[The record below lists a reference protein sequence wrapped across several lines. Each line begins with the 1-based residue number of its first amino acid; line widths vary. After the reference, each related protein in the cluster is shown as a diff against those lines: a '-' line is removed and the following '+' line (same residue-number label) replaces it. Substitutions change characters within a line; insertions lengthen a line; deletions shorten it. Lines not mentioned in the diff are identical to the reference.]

1 MVKRFRVTVAGLI
14 AFTAAGALAQEPG
27 PFPPPKM
34 EPPIV
39 TPGKTSADPPSDAIV
54 LFNGRDLSHWRGKDG
69 SAAAWTVR
77 DGYVEVAPGTGDI
90 TTADKFGD
98 VQLHIEWATPAVPK
112 GEGQERGNSGVF
124 LMDRYEVQVL
134 DSYENKTYYHGQAG
148 AVYKQHA
155 PLVNASRKPGEWQ
168 TYDIVFEAPKFNGTT
183 VVAPAYITVIWNGV
197 LVQHR
202 RAVMGATSATRTVHA
217 YTPHDAELPLTLQDH
232 AHPVHYRNVWIRRL
246 MGYDQ
251 PEVK

>member
-1 MVKRFRVTVAGLI
+1 MVKRAAFIAPALI
-14 AFTAAGALAQEPG
+14 ALTAGAMSAQEPG
-27 PFPPPKM
+27 PFPPPKT
-34 EPPIV
+34 EPAIV
-39 TPGKTSADPPSDAIV
+39 TPGRTSADPPSDAIV

-124 LMDRYEVQVL
+124 LMDKYEVQVL

-168 TYDIVFEAPKFNGTT
+168 TYDIVFHAPKFDEQGKVIDRARVT
-183 VVAPAYITVIWNGV
+183 VLHNGV
-197 LVQHR
+197 LIQNNVEIY
-202 RAVMGATSATRTVHA
+202 GIT
-217 YTPHDAELPLTLQDH
+217 YHDRPALYIAHPREESLHLQDH
-232 AHPVHYRNVWIRRL
+232 GNPVRYRNIWIRRL
-246 MGYDQ
+246 
-251 PEVK
+251 